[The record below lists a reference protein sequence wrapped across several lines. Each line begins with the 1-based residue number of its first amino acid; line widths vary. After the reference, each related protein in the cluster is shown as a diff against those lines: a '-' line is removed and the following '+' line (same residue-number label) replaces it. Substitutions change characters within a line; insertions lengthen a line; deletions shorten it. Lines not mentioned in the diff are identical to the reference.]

1 VDRVI
6 KSAMIPLFKVLMAD
20 RAAEAV
26 AKTLFSGLI
35 TEGPR
40 VLEFE
45 DKLSSY
51 LQTPILTVNS
61 GTSALHLAAVL
72 LDLAPGDEV
81 ISTPI
86 TCVATN
92 VALLRAGATIVWA
105 DVDPRTGLLDPKDI
119 PRRLSSRTRAIMCV
133 DWGGALCDFEEL
145 CAFGLPVIEDAA
157 HAFGAR
163 RSTRFPDFS
172 CWSFQAIK
180 HLTAADGG
188 GLHVEDAALR
198 ERARKLRWFGI
209 DRRAPGPNIDKTV
222 PEAGFKFHM
231 NDVNAT
237 IGLANFEAAVAAV
250 EKHRQNA
257 AWFGSALH
265 DVTGLQ
271 LPPESE
277 TSAWWLYTILLEEP
291 DARQDFIT
299 FMAQRGIECSR
310 VHARNDQYPA
320 FARAVDRRPLPG
332 ADHFDRRQ
340 VAIPVGWW
348 IGDLER
354 EQIAEGIRAWSH
366 ARGRR

>member
-1 VDRVI
+1 
-6 KSAMIPLFKVLMAD
+6 MIPLFKVLMAD

-45 DKLSSY
+45 DKLSAY
-51 LQTPILTVNS
+51 LRTPVLTVNS
-61 GTSALHLAAVL
+61 GTSALHLAATL

-105 DVDPRTGLLDPKDI
+105 DVDPHTGLLDPKDI
-119 PRRLSSRTRAIMCV
+119 PKRLSARTRAIMCV
-133 DWGGALCDFEEL
+133 DWSGALCDFDALRSFE
-145 CAFGLPVIEDAA
+145 LPVIEDAA
-157 HAFGAR
+157 HAFGAL
-163 RSTRFPDFS
+163 RSTEFPDFT

-180 HLTAADGG
+180 HLTCADGG

-209 DRRAPGPNIDKTV
+209 DRRAPGPNIDKPV
-222 PEAGFKFHM
+222 QEAGFKFHM

-237 IGLANFEAAVAAV
+237 IGLANFERAVAAV

-257 AWFGSALH
+257 AWFDAALR
-265 DVTGLQ
+265 DVAGLR
-271 LPPESE
+271 LPPASE
-277 TSAWWLYTILLEEP
+277 TSAWWLYTILLEEEN
-291 DARQDFIT
+291 AQRDFIT
-299 FMAQRGIECSR
+299 FMAQRGVECSR
-310 VHARNDQYPA
+310 VHARNDQYSA
-320 FARAVDRRPLPG
+320 FAHAVDRGPLPG
-332 ADHFDRRQ
+332 VEHFDGHQ
-340 VAIPVGWW
+340 AAIPVGWW
-348 IGDLER
+348 ISDLER
-354 EQIAEGIRAWSH
+354 EQIAEGVRAWSH
-366 ARGRR
+366 SRSRR

>member
-1 VDRVI
+1 
-6 KSAMIPLFKVLMAD
+6 MIPLFKVLMSET
-20 RAAEAV
+20 AAEAV
-26 AKTLFSGLI
+26 AKTLYSGFI

-51 LQTPILTVNS
+51 LGAPILTVNS
-61 GTSALHLAAVL
+61 GTSALHLAATL

-86 TCVATN
+86 TCSATN
-92 VALLRAGATIVWA
+92 AALLRAGATIVWA
-105 DVDPRTGLLDPKDI
+105 DVDPDTGLLDPRDV
-119 PRRLSSRTRAIMCV
+119 PRRLSPRTRAIMCV
-133 DWGGALCDFEEL
+133 DWAGALCDFEAL
-145 CAFGLPVIEDAA
+145 RAFQLPVIEDAA
-157 HAFGAR
+157 HAFGAL
-163 RSTRFPDFS
+163 RSSFPNFT

-209 DRRAPGPNIDKTV
+209 DRRAPGPNIDKTIE
-222 PEAGFKFHM
+222 EAGFKFHM

-250 EKHRQNA
+250 DKHRQNA
-257 AWFGSALH
+257 AWFDAALR
-265 DVTGLQ
+265 DVEGIRR
-271 LPPESE
+271 PPTSES
-277 TSAWWLYTILLEEP
+277 SAWWLYTILLEED
-291 DARQDFIT
+291 DAQRDFIT
-299 FMAQRGIECSR
+299 FMAQRGVECSR
-310 VHARNDQYPA
+310 VHARNDRYPA
-320 FARAVDRRPLPG
+320 FARAVNRGALPG
-332 ADHFDRRQ
+332 VDYFDGHQ

-354 EQIAEGIRAWSH
+354 EQVAESVRAWSH
-366 ARGRR
+366 SRGRR